1 MSRSYKKQRI
11 TKDIDK
17 YNKKLGNKKLR
28 RITNQLLK
36 LGNTES
42 IPKKKREVQNDY
54 DVTYWNF
61 SICTEQEICKIANLI
76 QTTQEMFEKF
86 KDYSLFN
93 FCELFNKHK

>member
-54 DVTYWNF
+54 DVTDW
-61 SICTEQEICKIANLI
+61 KIFWDLLKKEYRTDKIKGKYKRLI
-76 QTTQEMFEKF
+76 K
-86 KDYSLFN
+86 
-93 FCELFNKHK
+93 